1 MRLVADLKIG
11 RRSIL
16 EYVLNPLTRAVDES
30 LREP

>member
-1 MRLVADLKIG
+1 MQLVADVKSG

-16 EYVLNPLTRAVDES
+16 EYVLNPLTRVVDES